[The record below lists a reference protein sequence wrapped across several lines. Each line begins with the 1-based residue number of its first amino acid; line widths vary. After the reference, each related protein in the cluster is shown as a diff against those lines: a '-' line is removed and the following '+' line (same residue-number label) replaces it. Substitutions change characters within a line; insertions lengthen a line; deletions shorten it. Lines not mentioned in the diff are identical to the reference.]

1 MDFWVETWQSRRER
15 MIYSILWKKKKTYQP
30 RIVFS
35 GRLFFINED
44 DIDFPDIKSNH
55 EYPVKENNIW
65 RNSSTSGLSYK
76 IAEGNSSNLMKD
88 ADFYMKEVEICNR
101 LVNVNTEP
109 NSAHSNAEI
118 W

>member
-1 MDFWVETWQSRRER
+1 MDFLVETWQSRKEKNDIFNL
-15 MIYSILWKKKKTYQP
+15 MKKKPYQP
-30 RIVFS
+30 RIIFS

-55 EYPVKENNIW
+55 EYPVEGNNGW
-65 RNSSTSGLSYK
+65 GNSPTLGLSYK
-76 IAEGNSSNLMKD
+76 IAEGNSSNWMKD
-88 ADFYMKEVEICNR
+88 ANLYMKEVEICNR
-101 LVNVNTEP
+101 LVNVSAEP

>member
-1 MDFWVETWQSRRER
+1 
-15 MIYSILWKKKKTYQP
+15 MIYSILWKKQTNKQTNTLPTKNNFL
-30 RIVFS
+30 RKVVFHKW
-35 GRLFFINED
+35 RWYK
-44 DIDFPDIKSNH
+44 DFADIKSNH
-55 EYPVKENNIW
+55 EYPVEGNNSW
-65 RNSSTSGLSYK
+65 GNSPTLGLSYK

-101 LVNVNTEP
+101 LVNVSAEP

>member
-1 MDFWVETWQSRRER
+1 MDFWVETWQSRREG
-15 MIYSILWKKKKTYQP
+15 MIYSILWKKKKKTYQ
-30 RIVFS
+30 

-44 DIDFPDIKSNH
+44 NIDFPDIKSNH
-55 EYPVKENNIW
+55 EYPVEGNNIW
-65 RNSSTSGLSYK
+65 RNSSTLGLSYK

-101 LVNVNTEP
+101 LVNVSAEP

>member
-1 MDFWVETWQSRRER
+1 
-15 MIYSILWKKKKTYQP
+15 MIYSILWKNKQTNTQTPYQP
-30 RIVFS
+30 RIIFS

-44 DIDFPDIKSNH
+44 DIDFPDTKSNH
-55 EYPVKENNIW
+55 EYPIKENNILW
-65 RNSSTSGLSYK
+65 NSSTLGLSYK

-101 LVNVNTEP
+101 LVNVSAEP